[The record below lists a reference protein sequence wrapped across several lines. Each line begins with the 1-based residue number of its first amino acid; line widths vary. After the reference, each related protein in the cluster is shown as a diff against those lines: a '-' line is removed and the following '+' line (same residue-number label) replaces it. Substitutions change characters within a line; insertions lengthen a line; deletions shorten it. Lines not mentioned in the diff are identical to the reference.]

1 MSNTS
6 ITQKV
11 GGKFS
16 SRGWAILLGIGAA
29 ILAAILLVVYLDNY
43 RDSVNGDNAQTQVF
57 VAKSLIT
64 KGTSGTLIG
73 NRDLYQ
79 PTTLPRRDVKVG
91 AIADPAYLNGRVAVA
106 DILPGQQIT
115 TADFSAGISTAV
127 SARITGLQRGVSVPV
142 DAIRMSVTQVVEGD
156 TIDLYVAV
164 GGQIKLFAPNVKVLA
179 TPVAGAAAGSYI
191 LQMNTRDVPDM
202 MAAAD
207 SSTLWAA
214 IRPKTAVKPTADVP
228 GSIQTVLK
236 R

>member
-1 MSNTS
+1 LSNTS
-6 ITQKV
+6 MSQKV
-11 GGKFS
+11 GGRLS
-16 SRGWAILLGIGAA
+16 SRGWALLVGIAAA
-29 ILAAILLVVYLDNY
+29 ILAAILLIVYLDRY
-43 RDSVNGDNAQTQVF
+43 RESVNGDNAQTQVF

-64 KGTSGTLIG
+64 KGTPGTLIG
-73 NRDLYQ
+73 GRDLYQ
-79 PTTLPRRDVKVG
+79 ATTLPRRDVKIG
-91 AIADPAYLNGRVAVA
+91 AIADPAYIKDRVAVA

-115 TADFSAGISTAV
+115 VGDFTPATTTAV
-127 SARITGLQRGVSVPV
+127 SARITGRQRGVSVPV
-142 DAIRMSVTQVVEGD
+142 DAIRMSTTQVAEGD

-164 GGQIKLFAPNVKVLA
+164 GGQIKLFEPNVLVLA

-191 LQMNTRDVPDM
+191 LKMDTADVPDM

-214 IRPKTAVKPTADVP
+214 IRPKSGVKPTADNV